1 MDQQLFDATVD
12 EMIRLRW
19 NKSFHEALSLYK
31 AQLLPNTFKNDIA
44 ANPVLIGI
52 VCDCLRET
60 GQSAKAVS
68 FVCNYLDLAASHPK
82 TLSDQKLLINLSWL
96 FFFALNTGSK
106 GVANL
111 TQKHIDFSIYLVSLL
126 HQSKAEQLFAMLL
139 FRLTDY
145 LLAANQVN
153 WQKLNEIVKSYTDY
167 PFSKVEKMV
176 TFSIK
181 GKEKTEAMASQ
192 HEKWTM
198 LQIRILYNTKAIET
212 CIASCRET
220 LHGGID
226 TFHHGNQVWVARYL
240 AKCLLETGQTQESI
254 LLFGQMVQKKRD
266 WFLLKE
272 LGECYLAAGK
282 KAEAFQALLKAFLQ
296 QGHSS
301 YKVSL
306 YEMLGR
312 FADID
317 KEIAEAGICLAIAV
331 RKQNQWKYAIS
342 LAEQC
347 KTKYPE
353 QAEKIYDEMVVRVK
367 NILNQNESLEEVWMD
382 TGKISRILH
391 EGDNG
396 DGFITSESG
405 KTIYFRMNQ
414 AKFGAEN
421 LMIGTAVY
429 FKAKRSNVGKNERWQ
444 AIKIVLSK

>member
-1 MDQQLFDATVD
+1 MDQQLFDSTVD

-19 NKSFHEALSLYK
+19 NKSFHEALDLYK
-31 AQLLPNTFKNDIA
+31 SQLFPNTDKNDIA
-44 ANPVLIGI
+44 SNPVLIGI

-60 GQSAKAVS
+60 GRSAIAVS
-68 FVCNYLDLAASHPK
+68 FVCDYLDLAASHPK

-111 TQKHIDFSIYLVSLL
+111 SQKHIDFTIHLVSLL
-126 HQSKAEQLFAMLL
+126 HQFKAKQLFAMLL
-139 FRLTDY
+139 FRLTDN
-145 LLAANQVN
+145 LLAAKQVN
-153 WQKLNEIVKSYTDY
+153 WHKLNEIVLTYKNF
-167 PFSKVEKMV
+167 PFSKDEKMV
-176 TFSIK
+176 TLTIK

-192 HEKWTM
+192 HEKWV
-198 LQIRILYNTKAIET
+198 LLHIRVLYNTKDYEL
-212 CIASCRET
+212 CIKLCRET
-220 LHGGID
+220 LNGGIEN
-226 TFHHGNQVWVARYL
+226 FHHGNQVWVARYL
-240 AKCLLETGQTQESI
+240 AKCLLESGQTHESI
-254 LLFGQMVQKKRD
+254 MLFGQLVQKKHD

-272 LGECYLAAGK
+272 LGECYLGAGIK
-282 KAEAFQALLKAFLQ
+282 TEAFHALLKAFMQ

-306 YEMLGR
+306 YELLGR

-331 RKQNQWKYAIS
+331 RKQNQWKYASS
-342 LAEQC
+342 LEEQC
-347 KTKYPE
+347 KTKFPD
-353 QAEKIYDEMVVRVK
+353 QPEKIYNEIAVRAK
-367 NILNQNESLEEVWMD
+367 SILKQCEPPEELWMD

-414 AKFGAEN
+414 ARFGAEN
-421 LMIGTAVY
+421 LMIGATVN
-429 FKAKRSNVGKNERWQ
+429 FKAKRSNTGNNERWQ
-444 AIKIVLSK
+444 AIKVVLSK